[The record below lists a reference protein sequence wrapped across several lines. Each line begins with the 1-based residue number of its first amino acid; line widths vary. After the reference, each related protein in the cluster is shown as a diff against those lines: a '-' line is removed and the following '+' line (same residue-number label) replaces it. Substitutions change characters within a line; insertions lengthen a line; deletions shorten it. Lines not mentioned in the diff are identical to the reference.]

1 MPEQILTEQSN
12 PASTDI
18 DLLSGRQI
26 AELMNREDQK
36 VAIAVAA
43 ETENIGR
50 AVELIAAAFQ
60 KGGRLGYFGAGTS
73 GRIGILDA
81 SECPPTFGTAP
92 ELVQAFIAGGSRA
105 IRQAV
110 ENAEDD
116 ADFARQDIAAFSP
129 TAADIVVGISASG
142 NACYINAVLEQ
153 ARRRGAQTIAV
164 ATNPRAAFRQYADI
178 FICPE
183 VGPEVIAGSSRL
195 KSGTAQKMILNM
207 LTTGA
212 MIRCGKTYKNHMIDV
227 RVTNRKLHDRACRI
241 IGEIAG
247 ISPAEAQK
255 YLENS
260 GNNVKLACVM
270 ATKNA
275 GAEEAQKLLNRKN
288 GILRR
293 IL

>member
-1 MPEQILTEQSN
+1 MSEQILTEQSN

-26 AELMNREDQK
+26 VELINREDQK

-105 IRQAV
+105 VRQAV
-110 ENAEDD
+110 ENAEDN

-153 ARRRGAQTIAV
+153 ARRRGVQTIAV
-164 ATNPRAAFRQYADI
+164 ATNPRAVFRQYADI

-212 MIRCGKTYKNHMIDV
+212 MIRCGKTYKNYMIDV

-241 IGEIAG
+241 IGEITG

-270 ATKNA
+270 AAKNVGPA
-275 GAEEAQKLLNRKN
+275 EAQKLLDREN
-288 GILRR
+288 GVLRR